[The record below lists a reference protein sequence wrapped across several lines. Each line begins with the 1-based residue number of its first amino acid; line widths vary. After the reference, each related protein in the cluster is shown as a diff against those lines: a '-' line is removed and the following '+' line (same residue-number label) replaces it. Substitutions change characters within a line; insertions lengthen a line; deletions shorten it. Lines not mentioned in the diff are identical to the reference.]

1 MFSGTF
7 LVFLG
12 AICWSLNAPLIKY
25 LSIDSMTVNCLRC
38 LMAGIIF
45 LPRCMKSRIRKDR
58 YFYIQII
65 SFSLNC
71 ILVCSALKMTGSAI
85 AVGMQYTAA
94 FWLFLFETIR
104 NRKIEYRKALPIV
117 IIFFGIVAFMC
128 SGGSGKAKGNILA
141 FLSGIC
147 FAIMSFSGSRVESSE
162 PLALTCIDCFTAAF
176 ISFLIRPTMIMSLL
190 GIETY
195 EIIVIVVLGV
205 VQTGLG
211 YGLYNKGLRKT
222 SPRNASLTAIWE
234 MILGP
239 VWVSLFLN
247 EYPKKSE
254 LIGMLL
260 VISGL
265 LVNAMIE
272 TADSKKRKM
281 V

>member
-1 MFSGTF
+1 MS
-7 LVFLG
+7 
-12 AICWSLNAPLIKY
+12 
-25 LSIDSMTVNCLRC
+25 
-38 LMAGIIF
+38 
-45 LPRCMKSRIRKDR
+45 
-58 YFYIQII
+58 
-65 SFSLNC
+65 
-71 ILVCSALKMTGSAI
+71 
-85 AVGMQYTAA
+85 
-94 FWLFLFETIR
+94 
-104 NRKIEYRKALPIV
+104 
-117 IIFFGIVAFMC
+117 
-128 SGGSGKAKGNILA
+128 
-141 FLSGIC
+141 LSGIK
-147 FAIMSFSGSRVESSE
+147 
-162 PLALTCIDCFTAAF
+162 
-176 ISFLIRPTMIMSLL
+176 
-190 GIETY
+190 TY

-222 SPRNASLTAIWE
+222 SPRNTSLTAIWE